1 MKDSKYSKVEDLLYS
16 YPMLKVSVANLK
28 LDLEEAVEELQ
39 LDMQSKDKVSS
50 SKYDNAPNKEAANI
64 VTQERIERIENS
76 IRSKERVIK
85 KIDNA
90 LTVLS
95 EKDRKVIELYY
106 FEKMMVEGIAN
117 HMDVSISNVTFH
129 KRNTLSILQDVL
141 LIEGEEY
148 NGHHKRKD

>member
-64 VTQERIERIENS
+64 VAQDRVKRIENS
-76 IRSKERVIK
+76 IRNKERTIK

-106 FEKMMVEGIAN
+106 FEKMMFEGVMNYLEI
-117 HMDVSISNVTFH
+117 STSNVTFH
-129 KRNTLSILQDVL
+129 KKNALSILQDVL
-141 LIEGEEY
+141 LIEGEE
-148 NGHHKRKD
+148 

>member
-16 YPMLKVSVANLK
+16 YPMLKVSIANLK

-39 LDMQSKDKVSS
+39 LDIQSKDEVSS
-50 SKYDNAPNKEAANI
+50 SKYDNAPNKGDVNI
-64 VTQERIERIENS
+64 VAQERIKRIENS

-90 LTVLS
+90 LTALS

-106 FEKMMVEGIAN
+106 FERMMFEGVMNYLEIS
-117 HMDVSISNVTFH
+117 MSNVTFH
-129 KRNTLSILQDVL
+129 KKNALSTLRDVL
-141 LIEGEEY
+141 LIEGEE
-148 NGHHKRKD
+148 